1 VLAGALAYTRPMR
14 WEVGGVVLATAMA
27 LACGR
32 LKPAAAP
39 DAGTPSS
46 PTVDATPTV
55 PDADEGGAS
64 TADAIEAPGGPPD
77 TTVPPTGQALPSGV
91 PPPARFA
98 DGSAILMGNGKNAC
112 THQTPASGNGH
123 RWCAFTLGAAMN
135 GVADLWVLDVTRA
148 ATGDVPPCD
157 GTDAG
162 CLHLT
167 DKVVTTSATFFSGDT
182 LFYGTDSTAAPGA
195 DFLGRI
201 FAWRP
206 GWSGGRQV
214 SSDAGCTCIGNV
226 HSSAAAC
233 LDDPAGD
240 PTKRDSVNVG
250 AGYLTSQT
258 GGVLPMFGRYPL
270 RNDTYIAWQAALSP
284 DGTIFVLSDA
294 DTIGAPQTLRIAPT
308 DAIGQAP
315 PTLAL
320 DDVASWQISNDG
332 QRIYFMR
339 GPSQTPDLYVA
350 DFPSGANATL
360 VETTVKSFIFIGD
373 SPADRAVEIAKIR
386 QVGGAIE
393 LLSDPTA
400 TAPKTIFTYDDFLN
414 GAVVSP
420 DLRYTTWL
428 NENFTGVVFRNSDLG
443 TCDLAPGREVYDP
456 SYLDGASLMFFT
468 ERRQDLP
475 NSDLRDGYSAP
486 PESCGDAVRFARNVD
501 RIAPIGDLGLV
512 FTDELDPTANGTL
525 KYIAVAPGGAALD
538 PAGAVRVHENVAAPV
553 VLVGENPPLLVYAAK
568 GPTAD
573 KTGLYV
579 FGPVPF

>member
-1 VLAGALAYTRPMR
+1 MRLGVGGLALA
-14 WEVGGVVLATAMA
+14 AAMS

-32 LKPAAAP
+32 LKPAATP
-39 DAGTPSS
+39 DAGTPAPDASS
-46 PTVDATPTV
+46 PTIDGPSS
-55 PDADEGGAS
+55 G
-64 TADAIEAPGGPPD
+64 ADAPSTTSDGGVDSTTEPPSGSPD
-77 TTVPPTGQALPSGV
+77 TNVAPTGRALPTGV
-91 PPPARFA
+91 TPPARFA
-98 DGSAILMGNGKNAC
+98 DGTAILMGNGKDAC
-112 THQTPASGNGH
+112 THQVPASANGH

-167 DKVVTTSATFFSGDT
+167 DKVVTRGATFFDGDT

-206 GWSGGRQV
+206 GWSAGRQI

-226 HSSAAAC
+226 QSSAAAC
-233 LDDPAGD
+233 LDDPGGD
-240 PTKRDSVNVG
+240 PTMRDSTNVR
-250 AGYLTSQT
+250 AGYLTSAT
-258 GGVLPMFGRYPL
+258 GSALPTFGRYPL
-270 RNDTYIAWQAALSP
+270 RNATDIAWQAELSP
-284 DGTIFVLSDA
+284 DGSLFVLSDA
-294 DTIGAPQTLRIAPT
+294 DTIGATQTLRLSPT

-315 PTLAL
+315 PTQPL

-332 QRIYFMR
+332 QKIYFMR

-360 VETTVKSFIFIGD
+360 IETAVKSFIFIG
-373 SPADRAVEIAKIR
+373 SSAGDRAVEIAKIR
-386 QVGGAIE
+386 GPGGAIE
-393 LLSDPTA
+393 LLTDPTA
-400 TAPKTIFTYDDFLN
+400 PTPKTIFTYEDFLN

-428 NENFTGVVFRNSDLG
+428 NEDFTGVVFRNSDL
-443 TCDLAPGREVYDP
+443 APGKEVYDP
-456 SYLDGASLMFFT
+456 SYLDGASLMFWT

-475 NSDLRDGYSAP
+475 NSDLRDGFYAP
-486 PESCGDAVRFARNVD
+486 PEACGNATPFTRNVD
-501 RIAPIGDLGLV
+501 RIVPIADLGLV
-512 FTDELDPTANGTL
+512 FTDELDPASLATL

-538 PAGAVRVHENVAAPV
+538 PAGAVRVQEKVAAPV
-553 VLVGENPPLLVYAAK
+553 VLVGEYPPLLVYASK
-568 GPTAD
+568 GSTPDA
-573 KTGLYV
+573 TGLFV